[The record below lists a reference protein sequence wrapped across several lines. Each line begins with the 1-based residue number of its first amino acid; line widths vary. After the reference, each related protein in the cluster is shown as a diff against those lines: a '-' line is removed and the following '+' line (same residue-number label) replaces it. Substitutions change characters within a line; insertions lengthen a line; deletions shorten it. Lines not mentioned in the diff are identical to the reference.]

1 MSNMKTVTSAMA
13 TLGLGLGLGG
23 CGISGVHNV
32 AALNSTTAQG
42 GTPFTRALTDEYR
55 AEANDEAFVEAEWG
69 DAGWFAERGLR
80 AAAGGVV
87 APAQPGEMT
96 GWHWSVPPSD
106 RVAMLANARGQL
118 MSTLDGGAR
127 ERSPAQAAHLQRL
140 YDCWVEEEAEGE
152 LNNACGP
159 EFRRLIGGTPLAQT
173 SQTYRVF
180 FDWDRSN
187 ITAQGAEVVKQAT
200 AAVAQGGITKILVT
214 GFTDSTGGNAYNQA
228 LSERRA
234 VAVRSELIQDGI
246 PEHTISVLGAGE
258 GSQLVKTEDDIR
270 EAQNRRAL
278 IVLQK

>member
-1 MSNMKTVTSAMA
+1 MSNMKTVTSVMA
-13 TLGLGLGLGG
+13 TIGLGFGLGG
-23 CGISGVHNV
+23 CGISGVHSV
-32 AALNSTTAQG
+32 GALNSTTAQG

-96 GWHWSVPPSD
+96 SWHWSMPPSD
-106 RVAMLANARGQL
+106 RMTMLADARGQL

-127 ERSPAQAAHLQRL
+127 ERSPVQAAHLQRL

-152 LNNACGP
+152 VNNACGA
-159 EFRRLIGGTPLAQT
+159 EFRRLIGGTPLAQA
-173 SQTYRVF
+173 SQAYRVF

-187 ITAQGAEVVKQAT
+187 VDAKGAEVVRQAT
-200 AAVAQGGITKILVT
+200 TAAAQAGITKVLVT

-234 VAVRSELIQDGI
+234 VAVRSELIKDGVSQYKI
-246 PEHTISVLGAGE
+246 IVLGAGE
-258 GSQLVKTEDDIR
+258 GSQLVKTEDDVR